1 MHNTQ
6 TSADVDAE
14 AVAEWTSRVSRAVDL
29 EGIANDG
36 LGYTVTITGPLKQ
49 KKPGIRKRS
58 MARMASLPQRKPS
71 VPTIPEDTKMGLE
84 IPVQREVAVRES
96 WHSLKALEH
105 GARWASYSS
114 DDNIRFEKYETEN
127 PDLEYLGDQT
137 VLSPIETTP
146 IPPPQA
152 DIENRERG
160 DSIDGF
166 MALPAMPWRTNSPPP
181 DHVINEVSA
190 RMDLLFPNNQRHEK

>member
-1 MHNTQ
+1 MQNTL
-6 TSADVDAE
+6 TSNEIDAE

-36 LGYTVTITGPLKQ
+36 LGYTVTITGPMKQ
-49 KKPGIRKRS
+49 KRVGIRKRS
-58 MARMASLPQRKPS
+58 LAAIASIPQRKGSAPKD
-71 VPTIPEDTKMGLE
+71 PQEIKTGLE
-84 IPVQREVAVRES
+84 IPVHREVAVRES

-114 DDNIRFEKYETEN
+114 DDNIRFETYEAEN
-127 PDLEYLGDQT
+127 RDLEYLGDQSMLGPT
-137 VLSPIETTP
+137 DLPV
-146 IPPPQA
+146 PPPQA
-152 DIENRERG
+152 EVANQERG

-181 DHVINEVSA
+181 DHVLHEVSA